1 VFPRFIKGSGF
12 DSAPSSLSIWQDI
25 ESLMAFA
32 YAGVHAE
39 ALKNARN
46 WNQKER
52 LAAAGALVG
61 RAGQRPD
68 WEQAADK
75 LEWLHDHGPAR
86 KPLPSSRPTAL
97 TASLWRSIAARQSP
111 D

>member
-1 VFPRFIKGSGF
+1 LTAR
-12 DSAPSSLSIWQDI
+12 PSSLSLWQDI

-46 WNQKER
+46 WNHKER

-61 RAGQRPD
+61 RGWSPAGLG
-68 WEQAADK
+68 A
-75 LEWLHDHGPAR
+75 G
-86 KPLPSSRPTAL
+86 S
-97 TASLWRSIAARQSP
+97 
-111 D
+111 